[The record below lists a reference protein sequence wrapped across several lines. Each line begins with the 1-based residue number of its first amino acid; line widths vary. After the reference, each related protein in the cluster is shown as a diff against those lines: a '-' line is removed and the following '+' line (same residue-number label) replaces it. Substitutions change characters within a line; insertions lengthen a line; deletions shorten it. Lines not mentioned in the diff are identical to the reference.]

1 VISAS
6 GLAKAH
12 GAKQLFHDVTL
23 RLVPGRRVAMV
34 GGNGTGKTTLLEI
47 LIGLQSPDAGEVH
60 RTKDLRIGYL
70 PQELTETEDGT
81 VLDTVLGGVPELRD
95 LEQRLHRLADEVAR
109 TSGQDHERA
118 LSALGDAQHRFET
131 LGGYA
136 IEAEAHRLMSG
147 LGFAAND
154 AGRPLTE
161 LSGGWR
167 MRAALARLLL
177 AQPDVLV
184 LDEPTNHLDTDSTA
198 WLEDTLVAFP
208 GALFFIS
215 HDRDFIDAVAERVL
229 ELAGG
234 TTTEYTGGFAEFV
247 VQREER
253 LSQIQSAASA
263 QQKEID
269 RVERFVE
276 RFRYKATKSRQVQSR
291 IKTLEKLE
299 RIEVP
304 NLRTLSAR
312 FAFPEPRRS
321 SRVVAELSGVSVG
334 YEGDAV
340 LSGVDLVIERGQKFG
355 LVGPNGAGKTT
366 LLRLLL
372 GELAPL
378 AGTCT
383 MGANVDVAYFA
394 QHQVERL
401 HLERTVLQEF
411 QSAVGDAPRG
421 RNLRTVLGSFGF
433 PGDAAD
439 RRVGELSGGERT
451 RLALGKIMVDPVN
464 LLVLDEPT
472 NHLDLASCDVLE
484 DALRAYPG
492 TVLLVSHDRYLIRE
506 IADGLIAVREGRA
519 RMFPGVDEDVL
530 SGRRSTTTAASS
542 ASQPVSKPA
551 NERVARRVSAAD
563 DRNRRQEATR
573 DLRKR
578 IERIER
584 DLGRAEAEVADL
596 QRELSDPAVY
606 DDHEKVR
613 ELADRHDA
621 AKDRAASLMET
632 WVAAHD
638 DLERVERRFG

>member
-1 VISAS
+1 MITVS

-23 RLVPGRRVAMV
+23 RLVPGRRVALV

-47 LIGLQSPDAGEVH
+47 ILGMQAPDGGEVH
-60 RTKDLRIGYL
+60 RGKDLKIGYL
-70 PQELTETEDGT
+70 PQELTETEDGS
-81 VLDTVLGGVPELRD
+81 VLDTVLGGVPELRE
-95 LEQRLHRLADEVAR
+95 LEHRLHHLANEVAA
-109 TSGQDHERA
+109 TSGPAHDRA
-118 LSALGDAQHRFET
+118 LDELGDAQHRFET

-136 IEAEAHRLMSG
+136 IEAEAHRVLSG
-147 LGFAAND
+147 LGFAPTD
-154 AGRPLTE
+154 SDRPLTE

-198 WLEDTLVAFP
+198 WLEDTLVAYS
-208 GALFFIS
+208 GALLFVS
-215 HDRDFIDAVAERVL
+215 HDRDFIDAVAERVV
-229 ELAGG
+229 ELGSG
-234 TTTEYTGGFAEFV
+234 TTTEYVGGFAEFV

-253 LSQIQSAASA
+253 MSQLQSAASA
-263 QQKEID
+263 QQKQID

-276 RFRYKATKSRQVQSR
+276 RFRYKATKARQVQSR
-291 IKTLEKLE
+291 VKTLEKLD
-299 RIEVP
+299 RIELP
-304 NLRTLSAR
+304 DQRTLRAR

-321 SRVVAELSGVSVG
+321 SRVVAELTGVSVG
-334 YEGDAV
+334 YDGDAV
-340 LSGVDLVIERGQKFG
+340 LSGVDLVIERGQKLG

-372 GELAPL
+372 GELTTL

-383 MGANVDVAYFA
+383 MGANVDIAYFA
-394 QHQVERL
+394 QHQVEQL
-401 HLERTVLQEF
+401 NLGRTVLQEF
-411 QSAVGDAPRG
+411 QAAVGDAPRG

-433 PGDAAD
+433 PGDAAE

-506 IADGLIAVREGRA
+506 VADGLIAVREGRA
-519 RMFPGVDEDVL
+519 RLFPGVDEEVL
-530 SGRRSTTTAASS
+530 SGRRSTATAAT
-542 ASQPVSKPA
+542 PA
-551 NERVARRVSAAD
+551 TKSTNERVARRVTAAD
-563 DRNRRQEATR
+563 DRTRRQDATK

-578 IERIER
+578 IERLER

-596 QRELSDPAVY
+596 QRELSDPAIY

-613 ELADRHDA
+613 AVAERHDA
-621 AKDRAASLMET
+621 AKDRAASLMEN
-632 WVAAHD
+632 WVATHD
-638 DLERVERRFG
+638 ELERVERRLG

>member
-1 VISAS
+1 VISVS

-12 GAKQLFHDVTL
+12 GAKQLFHDVSL
-23 RLVPGRRVAMV
+23 RLVPGRRVALV

-47 LIGLQSPDAGEVH
+47 LIGLQAADSGEVH
-60 RTKDLRIGYL
+60 RTKDLKVGYL
-70 PQELTETEDGT
+70 PQEITETEDGS
-81 VLDTVLGGVPELRD
+81 VLDTVLGGVPELRE
-95 LEQRLHRLADEVAR
+95 LEHRLHHLADEVA
-109 TSGQDHERA
+109 TTTGLVHDRA
-118 LSALGDAQHRFET
+118 LAEFGDAQHRYET

-136 IEAEAHRLMSG
+136 IEAEAHRVLSG
-147 LGFAAND
+147 LGFAPSD
-154 AGRPLTE
+154 AARPLTE

-198 WLEDTLVAFP
+198 WLEDTLVAYS
-208 GALFFIS
+208 GALFFVS
-215 HDRDFIDAVAERVL
+215 HDRDFIDAVAERVM
-229 ELAGG
+229 ELAAG
-234 TTTEYTGGFAEFV
+234 TTTEYVGGFAEFV

-253 LSQIQSAASA
+253 MSQLQSAASA
-263 QQKEID
+263 QQKQID

-276 RFRYKATKSRQVQSR
+276 RFRYKATKARQVQSR
-291 IKTLEKLE
+291 EKTLEKLE

-304 NLRTLSAR
+304 DQKTLTAR

-334 YEGDAV
+334 YDGDAV
-340 LSGVDLVIERGQKFG
+340 LSGVDLVIERGQKLG

-372 GELAPL
+372 GELTPL

-383 MGANVDVAYFA
+383 MGANVDIAYFA

-401 HLERTVLQEF
+401 NLERTVLQEF
-411 QSAVGDAPRG
+411 QAAVGDAPRG

-433 PGDAAD
+433 PGDAAE

-519 RMFPGVDEDVL
+519 RLFPGVDEEVL
-530 SGRRSTTTAASS
+530 SGRRSTATAASS
-542 ASQPVSKPA
+542 ASKPA
-551 NERVARRVSAAD
+551 NERVARRVTAAD
-563 DRNRRQEATR
+563 DRSRRHDATK

-578 IERIER
+578 IERLER

-596 QRELSDPAVY
+596 QRELSDPAIY

-613 ELADRHDA
+613 AVAERHDA
-621 AKDRAASLMET
+621 AKGRAASLMEN
-632 WVAAHD
+632 WVATHD
-638 DLERVERRFG
+638 ELERVERRLG

>member
-1 VISAS
+1 VITVS

-12 GAKQLFHDVTL
+12 GSKQLFHDVTL
-23 RLVPGRRVAMV
+23 RLVPGRRVALV

-47 LIGLQSPDAGEVH
+47 LIGLQAPDSGEVH
-60 RTKDLRIGYL
+60 RSKDLKVGYL
-70 PQELTETEDGT
+70 PQEITETEDGS
-81 VLDTVLGGVPELRD
+81 VLDTVLGGVPELRE
-95 LEQRLHRLADEVAR
+95 LEHRLHHLADEVAS
-109 TSGQDHERA
+109 TTGLAHDRA
-118 LSALGDAQHRFET
+118 LAEFGDAQHRYET

-136 IEAEAHRLMSG
+136 IEAEAHRVLSG
-147 LGFAAND
+147 LGFAPTD
-154 AGRPLTE
+154 AARPLTE

-198 WLEDTLVAFP
+198 WLEDTLVAYS
-208 GALFFIS
+208 GALLFVS
-215 HDRDFIDAVAERVL
+215 HDRDFIDAVAERVM
-229 ELAGG
+229 ELAAGV
-234 TTTEYTGGFAEFV
+234 TTEYVGGFAEFV

-253 LSQIQSAASA
+253 MSQLQSAASA
-263 QQKEID
+263 QQKQID

-276 RFRYKATKSRQVQSR
+276 RFRYKATKARQVQSR
-291 IKTLEKLE
+291 VKTLEKLE

-304 NLRTLSAR
+304 DQKTLTAR

-321 SRVVAELSGVSVG
+321 SRVVAELAGVSVG
-334 YEGDAV
+334 YDGDAV
-340 LSGVDLVIERGQKFG
+340 LSGVDLVIERGQKLG

-372 GELAPL
+372 GELTTL

-383 MGANVDVAYFA
+383 MGNNVDIAYFA

-401 HLERTVLQEF
+401 NLDRTVLQEF
-411 QSAVGDAPRG
+411 QAAVGDAPRG

-433 PGDAAD
+433 PGDAAE

-506 IADGLIAVREGRA
+506 VADGLIAVREGRA
-519 RMFPGVDEDVL
+519 RLFPGVDEEVL
-530 SGRRSTTTAASS
+530 SGRRSTPTPASS
-542 ASQPVSKPA
+542 AAKPM
-551 NERVARRVSAAD
+551 NERVVRRVTAAD
-563 DRNRRQEATR
+563 DRNRRHDATK

-578 IERIER
+578 IERLER

-596 QRELSDPAVY
+596 QRELSDPAIY

-613 ELADRHDA
+613 AVAERHDA
-621 AKDRAASLMET
+621 AKDRAASLMEN
-632 WVAAHD
+632 WVATHD
-638 DLERVERRFG
+638 ELERVERRLG